1 MDINGET
8 PTDIVDILE
17 YKADILRDR
26 YRAVTNGR
34 EIMLEAAQSIRSLR
48 TKVEELE
55 AEVARLSQVAKY

>member
-8 PTDIVDILE
+8 PTDFVDILE

-34 EIMLEAAQSIRSLR
+34 EIMLEAAQSIRGLR